1 MALLAEEIVEEWLN
15 RRGYFTIRGAKTG
28 VDEIDLLAER
38 PTSAGI
44 ECRHVEVQASTNP
57 VSWLAPA
64 TKEQRRAGTSAYSAK
79 ARTPDLIAACIEEWL
94 EKKFFSRKKRELRD
108 RLASGPWSLELVVHR
123 LKHPEELEVIRAR
136 NIVVHDLERVVH
148 EVLAAENLLS
158 AAAGQSLVELI
169 AFDRKRNSR
178 GGRSARS

>member
-15 RRGYFTIRGAKTG
+15 RRGYFTIRGAKSG
-28 VDEIDLLAER
+28 LDEIDLLAIR
-38 PTSAGI
+38 LGAHNL

-57 VSWLAPA
+57 VSWLAPV
-64 TKEQRRAGTSAYSAK
+64 TKELQRTGTARNSAK
-79 ARTPDLIAACIEEWL
+79 ARSPELIQACVDEWV

-108 RLASGPWSLELVVHR
+108 RLAPGPWSLALVVHR
-123 LKHPEELEVIRAR
+123 LKHPEELAVIRSR
-136 NIVVHDLERVVH
+136 NIVVDDLDRVVH

-169 AFDRKRNSR
+169 AFDRR
-178 GGRSARS
+178 ARADTP